1 MGPPRVSVPLTSIIR
16 LTPIQS
22 SCGKSAAPQ
31 LLMARYPKLSTT
43 SCTSPITVHHRPKPS
58 SAQSSNPLFTQGP
71 LWGPHHL
78 SLGVWGWGQQPA
90 HQLVVRQVSQRLR
103 LIKAFGGKHPLAT
116 SGLTCPPRVLPRL
129 GSVHTPTQALQE
141 MESRWTAS
149 IQADPTGRV
158 WTRNLA
164 G

>member
-1 MGPPRVSVPLTSIIR
+1 MPGTEA
-16 LTPIQS
+16 
-22 SCGKSAAPQ
+22 AAPSQDGDSGRLSKLAAQAQASGTPPWPEVPAPVWAYAAQ
-31 LLMARYPKLSTT
+31 LQHISALCPVQVTPWDPS
-43 SCTSPITVHHRPKPS
+43 RPWRGPTAQLGS

-103 LIKAFGGKHPLAT
+103 LIKAFGGKRPLAT

-129 GSVHTPTQALQE
+129 G
-141 MESRWTAS
+141 
-149 IQADPTGRV
+149 
-158 WTRNLA
+158 
-164 G
+164 